1 MIRSM
6 TAFGRS
12 ARAADDGSPVKKNV
26 TVEIKS
32 VNNRYLDCSV
42 RLPRAYSFL
51 EDRVRQYI
59 QTHGISRGK
68 VDVSINVETLGSGVF
83 QIEIDRP
90 LAAAYIRALET
101 LRDEFV
107 LRDDISVM
115 KVAENR
121 DIFVQKRPDDDA
133 ECDWEL
139 IRPALDEAI
148 AVFLR
153 VREAEG
159 ERLKA
164 DLLTKLERVETLAEA
179 VKERSSSDAASYREK
194 FETRLKKLLAD
205 NKIELDPSLVLTEC
219 AIYADRAAIDEE
231 LVRLS
236 CHFAAFRTIF
246 ESDEPVGRKLDFLL
260 QEINRETN
268 TIGSKS
274 ASAEIASLVVEIK
287 SELEKI
293 REQIQNIE

>member
-6 TAFGRS
+6 TAFGR
-12 ARAADDGSPVKKNV
+12 AAGVADDGSPVRKNV
-26 TVEIKS
+26 SVELKS

-51 EDRVRQYI
+51 EDRVRQFV
-59 QTHGISRGK
+59 QTRGVSRGK
-68 VDVSINVETLGSGVF
+68 LDVTINIEADGSGVF
-83 QIEIDRP
+83 RIELDKP
-90 LAAAYIRALET
+90 LAAAYIKALEE
-101 LRDEFV
+101 LRDEFG
-107 LRDDISVM
+107 LEDDITVM

-121 DIFVQKRPDDDA
+121 DIFVTKKQDEDTER
-133 ECDWEL
+133 DWE
-139 IRPALDEAI
+139 IVRPILDEAVAAFI
-148 AVFLR
+148 R

-159 ERLKA
+159 ERLKT
-164 DLLTKLERVETLAEA
+164 DILSKLERIESLAAA
-179 VKERSSSDAASYREK
+179 VKERSEADAAAHRQK
-194 FETRLKKLLAD
+194 FEARLKKLLDD
-205 NKIELDPSLVLTEC
+205 NSVELDPSIVLTEC
-219 AIYADRAAIDEE
+219 AVFADRAAIDEE